1 VNNVAPDPGSC
12 TRETL
17 VAARQGP
24 EFFVIRSRAGRNGA
38 DLRNGEPTGKD
49 NLLSLNRGVLP
60 ASAFLRSGRRWERRA
75 DQKRAVAFGKYITPH
90 STFV

>member
-24 EFFVIRSRAGRNGA
+24 EFFAIRSRAGRNGA
-38 DLRNGEPTGKD
+38 DRRNGEPTGKD

-60 ASAFLRSGRRWERRA
+60 APGGWMSAPKAEGHPEG
-75 DQKRAVAFGKYITPH
+75 DNE
-90 STFV
+90 